1 MSATP
6 SLSDRGLDV
15 GGGGGGGGGG
25 VTAFGTRAGPA
36 MSEEDVQLDRNSII
50 HLCFGLDRNSEVVQ
64 ADYSCAIKSRRGGF
78 PLHGRIY
85 VTPRYIC
92 FYSNLFGHETKRALP
107 FDEVVGLNGRARF
120 MMRPAV
126 EVQLASGKL
135 YTFGSFFGQDLGKCF
150 VDLRQR
156 AVRAAVVDPSNTAA
170 AGASAGAGAGA
181 GAGAAFGTPHSTPGM
196 GPLAGPGMT
205 PLLTPPTTPQIHGNG
220 GGGGAGVTPSSSS
233 SSSSLSAAARSPMS
247 QASSLSSP
255 EGSPPHPPPVIHAT
269 TSGQQQQ
276 QQQQQ
281 QRSRNGAG
289 GSSSSSSSSRSGRPD
304 GFNLDAE
311 GGGHQQQHH
320 PSSSPPLHVAA
331 SRRPPRVPAVGSGG
345 GGGSGGG
352 RRRRV
357 SSRSISPPCDTK
369 SGSPDAAGGTAMAGG
384 ADGADD
390 SALIGQPGAPPAL
403 RAEQQETKRVVLPC
417 SAQTFFAEFLATGA
431 PFDAAAY
438 QTLRG
443 DTEVSMLDWVRSE
456 IGTSRTIR
464 MRTPIVG
471 APIGP
476 KSTRVCRTQR
486 HVLYGAG
493 WRQLPSDGSVAA
505 AQAMAAKAAQAA
517 KAAAAGTAAAQHLGG
532 GSDRGTGL
540 WAVVIDHSSQML
552 DIPYSTYFT
561 VEEKWVVTQLPPAP
575 PGPGGGGGGG
585 GGSGGGGDQ
594 CELVMGL
601 EVRFSKS
608 TMWGDRIKKKTMLDV
623 GKANEV
629 FVKHVTAHLVKK
641 AGPGG
646 AAAAAAAA
654 ATAAAAAATAAESKR
669 ASDDEE
675 AKGKQKAKAAAAAA
689 GGGVSLSC
697 MRMAGRVTANVLA
710 WGSIGFW
717 VALLLLAMTVLY
729 GQVQTMSDKLQD
741 LEASNRALVDSIAA
755 LRMVPPGQGGG
766 GGGGGACV
774 NPMPAVPRAGEAA
787 ESVAQPSSSSSPTTP
802 PPPPPSTTTTAHT
815 AQRAKDDLQQLLA
828 LSQRLL
834 QKQRGLARHIEAA
847 VSAEG
852 RLQAAQNVSQA
863 QLDLATAEAQRKL
876 GHAVEE
882 TANGLDAAVRRAV
895 AHLEQFGEEQHRE
908 EGDR

>member
-1 MSATP
+1 MSSTP

-156 AVRAAVVDPSNTAA
+156 AVRAAVVDPPNTAA
-170 AGASAGAGAGA
+170 AGASAGAGA

-220 GGGGAGVTPSSSS
+220 GGGG
-233 SSSSLSAAARSPMS
+233 
-247 QASSLSSP
+247 
-255 EGSPPHPPPVIHAT
+255 
-269 TSGQQQQ
+269 
-276 QQQQQ
+276 
-281 QRSRNGAG
+281 
-289 GSSSSSSSSRSGRPD
+289 
-304 GFNLDAE
+304 
-311 GGGHQQQHH
+311 
-320 PSSSPPLHVAA
+320 
-331 SRRPPRVPAVGSGG
+331 GG
-345 GGGSGGG
+345 GGGAG
-352 RRRRV
+352 
-357 SSRSISPPCDTK
+357 

-486 HVLYGAG
+486 HVLYGTG

-517 KAAAAGTAAAQHLGG
+517 KAAKAAAAGTAAAQHLGG
-532 GSDRGTGL
+532 GSDRGAGL

-575 PGPGGGGGGG
+575 PGPGGGG

-669 ASDDEE
+669 ASDDED

-787 ESVAQPSSSSSPTTP
+787 ESVAQPSSSSPTT
-802 PPPPPSTTTTAHT
+802 PPPPSTTTTAHT

-847 VSAEG
+847 VAAEG